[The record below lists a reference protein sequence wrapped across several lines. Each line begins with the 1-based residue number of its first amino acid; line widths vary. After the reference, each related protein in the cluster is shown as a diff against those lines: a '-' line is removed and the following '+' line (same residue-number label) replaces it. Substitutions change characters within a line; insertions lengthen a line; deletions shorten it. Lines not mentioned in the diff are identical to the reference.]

1 MPRVS
6 VVIASYNHERFV
18 RQAVESALGQT
29 FGDIEVC
36 ITDDG
41 SSDATPDVIA
51 AIRDERIRFR
61 RFERNRGISAAL
73 NDAISRSSGE
83 FVAELNSDDY
93 FLPDKIAVQVGVLD
107 ADPGIGA
114 VFGYPA
120 FIDDAGRAVADDDTF
135 YKGVF
140 RVDNR
145 PRAQWLRRFF
155 YSGNCL
161 CHPTSMI
168 RRRCHDEI
176 GLYDERLGQLHDLD
190 LYLRVLGRHAIH
202 VVPEALTMFRILGG
216 EKNASAPRPAVMS
229 RTAWEAERVLRHYLT
244 LDDALF
250 AEVFAGEIAD
260 LGFDA
265 SVPRAVQLG
274 RIAVMAGTEFGRRL
288 GLELLYEAIPAQDSA
303 RLSSFTTKELIAL
316 SGDLDLYFF
325 GYRSETSQAL
335 ETQRRAIESLE
346 ARLAERGAAAGA
358 PAQPKAGWLS
368 RWTRKS

>member
-18 RQAVESALGQT
+18 RQAVESVLGQT

-51 AIRDERIRFR
+51 GIRDERIRFN

-73 NDAISRSSGE
+73 NDAIRRSSGE
-83 FVAELNSDDY
+83 FIAELNSDDY
-93 FLPDKIAVQVGVLD
+93 FLPDKIAIQVGVLESNP
-107 ADPGIGA
+107 AVGA

-120 FIDDAGRAVADDDTF
+120 FIDDGGRSVADDDTF
-135 YKGVF
+135 YKSVF
-140 RVDNR
+140 RVANC
-145 PRAQWLRRFF
+145 PRAQWLKRFF
-155 YSGNCL
+155 YWGNCL
-161 CHPTSMI
+161 CQPTLMA

-176 GLYDERLGQLHDLD
+176 GLYDERLAQVHDLD
-190 LYLRVLGRHAIH
+190 LYLRILGRYAIH

-216 EKNASAPRPAVMS
+216 EKNASAPKPAANS
-229 RTAWEAERVLRHYLT
+229 RTRWETERVLRHYLT

-250 AEVFAGEIAD
+250 AEVFAAEIAD

-265 SVPRAVQLG
+265 EVPRAVQLG
-274 RIAVMAGTEFGRRL
+274 RIAVLSGSDFGRRF
-288 GLELLYEAIPAQDSA
+288 GLELLYDAIPAQDGPRQPAFSA
-303 RLSSFTTKELIAL
+303 RELIAL

-325 GYRSETSQAL
+325 GYREEVSRAL
-335 ETQRRAIESLE
+335 ETQRRTIEDLE
-346 ARLAERGAAAGA
+346 TRLGERNAA
-358 PAQPKAGWLS
+358 PSAQVQPGWS
-368 RWTRKS
+368 PWWKRKS

>member
-18 RQAVESALGQT
+18 RQAVESVLAQT

-51 AIRDERIRFR
+51 GIRDGRVRFK

-73 NDAISRSSGE
+73 NDAIRRSSGE
-83 FVAELNSDDY
+83 FVAELNSDDC
-93 FLPDKIAVQVGVLD
+93 FLPDKIAVQVGVLES
-107 ADPGIGA
+107 DPGVGA

-120 FIDDAGRAVADDDTF
+120 FIDDDGRAVADDDTF

-145 PRAQWLRRFF
+145 PRAQWLKRFF

-168 RRRCHDEI
+168 RRRCHGEI
-176 GLYDERLGQLHDLD
+176 GLYDERLAQVHDLD
-190 LYLRVLGRHAIH
+190 LYLRILGRYAIH

-216 EKNASAPRPAVMS
+216 EKNASARSPAVMS

-250 AEVFAGEIAD
+250 ADVFTEEIAA

-265 SVPRAVQLG
+265 ELPRAVQLG
-274 RIAVMAGTEFGRRL
+274 RIAVLSGTDFARRF
-288 GLELLYEAIPAQDSA
+288 GLELLYEAVPAQDGPGRSA
-303 RLSSFTTKELIAL
+303 FTARELIAL
-316 SGDLDLYFF
+316 SGDLDLYSFR
-325 GYRSETSQAL
+325 YRSEVSKAL
-335 ETQRRAIESLE
+335 ETQGLTIENLE
-346 ARLAERGAAAGA
+346 AKLGERSAATSA
-358 PAQPKAGWLS
+358 PVQTGWS
-368 RWTRKS
+368 PWWKRKS

>member
-18 RQAVESALGQT
+18 RQAVESVLGQT

-51 AIRDERIRFR
+51 GVRDERVRFKR
-61 RFERNRGISAAL
+61 LERNGGISAAL
-73 NDAISRSSGE
+73 NDAIRRSSGE
-83 FVAELNSDDY
+83 FIAELNSDDY
-93 FLPDKIAVQVGVLD
+93 FLPDKIAVQVGVLESN
-107 ADPGIGA
+107 PGVGA

-120 FIDDAGRAVADDDTF
+120 FVDDDGRAVADDDTF
-135 YKGVF
+135 YKDVF

-161 CHPTSMI
+161 CQPTSMI

-176 GLYDERLGQLHDLD
+176 GLYDERLAQVHDLD
-190 LYLRVLGRHAIH
+190 LYLRILGRYAIH

-229 RTAWEAERVLRHYLT
+229 RTAWEAERVLRHYLA

-265 SVPRAVQLG
+265 AVPRAVQLG
-274 RIAVMAGTEFGRRL
+274 RIAVLSGTEFGRRF
-288 GLELLYEAIPAQDSA
+288 GLELLYDAIPAQDGSRQSA
-303 RLSSFTTKELIAL
+303 ITTKELIAL
-316 SGDLDLYFF
+316 SGDLDLYLF
-325 GYRSETSQAL
+325 GYRSEASQAL
-335 ETQRRAIESLE
+335 ETQRLTIENLE
-346 ARLAERGAAAGA
+346 TRLGERSAATAA
-358 PAQPKAGWLS
+358 PVQPNTGRFSWWK
-368 RWTRKS
+368 RKS

>member
-1 MPRVS
+1 MPKVS
-6 VVIASYNHERFV
+6 VVIASYNHERYV
-18 RQAVESALGQT
+18 QQAVESVLGQT

-51 AIRDERIRFR
+51 GIRDERVRFK

-73 NDAISRSSGE
+73 NDAIRRSSGE
-83 FVAELNSDDY
+83 FIAELNSDDY
-93 FLPDKIAVQVGVLD
+93 FLPDKTAIQVGVLES
-107 ADPGIGA
+107 DPGVGA

-120 FIDDAGRAVADDDTF
+120 SIDDDGRAVADEDTY

-140 RVDNR
+140 RVNNR
-145 PRAQWLRRFF
+145 SRAQWLRQFCR
-155 YSGNCL
+155 SGNCL

-176 GLYDERLGQLHDLD
+176 GLYDERLAQVHDLD
-190 LYLRVLGRHAIH
+190 LYLRILGRYAIH
-202 VVPEALTMFRILGG
+202 VVPEALTMFRIRGG

-250 AEVFAGEIAD
+250 AEVFAEEIAA

-265 SVPRAVQLG
+265 AVPRAVQLG
-274 RIAVMAGTEFGRRL
+274 RIAVSSETEFGRRF
-288 GLELLYEAIPAQDSA
+288 GLELLYDAIPPDDGSRQPA
-303 RLSSFTTKELIAL
+303 FTTKELIAL
-316 SGDLDLYFF
+316 SGDLDLYLF
-325 GYRSETSQAL
+325 GYRSEVSQAL
-335 ETQRRAIESLE
+335 EAQRRTIENLE
-346 ARLAERGAAAGA
+346 ARLGERGAAAAA
-358 PAQPKAGWLS
+358 PAQAKAGRSPWWKRGS
-368 RWTRKS
+368 